1 MKRSVKQSPKLPAE
15 KRRAQLVKAATRLF
29 IRKGYRWATMDEIA
43 RAAGVT
49 KGALYFH
56 FKNKEDL
63 LFAVVKQ
70 SWERVSGPI
79 YDLSETEPSP
89 TALLDKTLRMC
100 LEDIDRGNY
109 LSMGLLEQALK
120 IPRIRNYWSRENIR
134 MADALAEALV
144 VKCGIGREEALMAI
158 KLLDA
163 VIDGLIVQRN
173 IFLSKQEANRLA
185 DQLVRLFGIYLNQA
199 DKR

>member
-15 KRRAQLVKAATRLF
+15 KRRAQLIKAAMRLF
-29 IRKGYRWATMDEIA
+29 LRKGYRWATMDEIA
-43 RAAGVT
+43 RAVGLT

-56 FKNKEDL
+56 FTNKEDL

-70 SWERVSGPI
+70 TWERASGPI
-79 YDLSETEPSP
+79 YALNEAESSPSVF
-89 TALLDKTLRMC
+89 LEKTLRMC
-100 LEDIDRGNY
+100 LDEIDRGHY

-120 IPRIRNYWSRENIR
+120 IPRIRNYWRRENDR
-134 MADALAEALV
+134 MADTLAGALV
-144 VKCGIGREEALMAI
+144 LKGGVGRKEALMAV

-173 IFLSKQEANRLA
+173 VFLSRQEADELA
-185 DQLVRLFGIYLNQA
+185 SELVRLFGIYLNRTE
-199 DKR
+199 KR